1 MYTITI
7 DEDTLE
13 FSIIKDGHVL
23 PFNECL
29 NIQWALQ
36 GALAVINRTE
46 SEKRRRDSDDYD
58 PKAETPASKNKRA
71 RRDFESS

>member
-36 GALAVINRTE
+36 STLAVINRTE
-46 SEKRRRDSDDYD
+46 SEKRRRDSEDYN
-58 PKAETPASKNKRA
+58 PKAETPASKHKRA
-71 RRDFESS
+71 RGNSEGS